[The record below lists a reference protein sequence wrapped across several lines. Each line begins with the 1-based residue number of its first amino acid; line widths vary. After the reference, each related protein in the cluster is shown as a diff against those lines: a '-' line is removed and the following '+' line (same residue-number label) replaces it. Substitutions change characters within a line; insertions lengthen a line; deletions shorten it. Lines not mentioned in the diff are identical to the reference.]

1 MAAAALDGSALTSPG
16 AGAAGAWAAGAGA
29 HLAAAMTA
37 AGTRADGLRAD
48 GLPLSA
54 AGAGAA
60 SGEKIGPGSTVAGF
74 GGPGSAAP
82 GFGGPGSAAAGFAG
96 GMAGAPGTRPI
107 PAGPIRPGDYA
118 DMLPPVTY
126 GPARAAAGNGR
137 QTGTL
142 SPRDWPAGG
151 PAVAAPG
158 SAGARRRY
166 PLLVI
171 ATMLIAAS
179 VSVILPVVGTLSA
192 LAALVLLRA
201 GALAQRGVDQ
211 RRSDGGGPAAN
222 GLVAVAAFPWFLIRS
237 VISTLL
243 RAPFAIAVAVA
254 AAVITILAVPVDPGP
269 RAVAYAAGAL
279 VAFYGFG
286 PGSGKARRQ
295 LDRIFAAIIG
305 TRSTEAVAFIG
316 LWALALAAVVLAA
329 SSSSAYW
336 PLMAPTGFLAHLP
349 GWHSITHVGHFRFW
363 LPQLRHLRFW

>member
-1 MAAAALDGSALTSPG
+1 
-16 AGAAGAWAAGAGA
+16 
-29 HLAAAMTA
+29 
-37 AGTRADGLRAD
+37 
-48 GLPLSA
+48 
-54 AGAGAA
+54 
-60 SGEKIGPGSTVAGF
+60 
-74 GGPGSAAP
+74 
-82 GFGGPGSAAAGFAG
+82 
-96 GMAGAPGTRPI
+96 
-107 PAGPIRPGDYA
+107 
-118 DMLPPVTY
+118 
-126 GPARAAAGNGR
+126 
-137 QTGTL
+137 
-142 SPRDWPAGG
+142 
-151 PAVAAPG
+151 
-158 SAGARRRY
+158 
-166 PLLVI
+166 
-171 ATMLIAAS
+171 
-179 VSVILPVVGTLSA
+179 
-192 LAALVLLRA
+192 
-201 GALAQRGVDQ
+201 
-211 RRSDGGGPAAN
+211 
-222 GLVAVAAFPWFLIRS
+222 VAAFPWFLIRS